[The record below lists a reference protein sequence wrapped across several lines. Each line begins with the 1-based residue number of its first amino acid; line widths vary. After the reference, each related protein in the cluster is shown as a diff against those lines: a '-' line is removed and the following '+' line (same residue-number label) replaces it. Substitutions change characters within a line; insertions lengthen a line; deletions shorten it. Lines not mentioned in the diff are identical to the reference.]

1 MEIPIIH
8 CMLNNY
14 NLLIFGIFISSII
27 FLLFPKFNNY
37 TYIVFPS
44 LSVPYT
50 HFIGK
55 LTRIHVPVFLR
66 TFVYSTYVWY
76 HGVNMKEAANED
88 YKAYESIGEFFSRPL
103 KPGVRPVDDCSLVS
117 PVDGKV
123 IQFGELVDK
132 IEQVKGY
139 DYEFEEFLGPIDP
152 NHKPGNKLYQVVIF
166 LRPTDYHCFHSPANW
181 EADTKIEH
189 SGLMLPF
196 KIHQWVSHWFS
207 TNVRVCLIGK
217 WKHGFFSMSPVATS
231 TVGDIVID
239 PGRDESDASVREKTH
254 KYTIYD
260 QKFKYMRG
268 NKVGEFHAGSMCVL
282 IFEAPPHLKFCIKPG
297 QLIHYGMRLLATE
310 P

>member
-8 CMLNNY
+8 CTLNNY

-66 TFVYSTYVWY
+66 PFVYSTYVWY

-88 YKAYESIGEFFSRPL
+88 YKAYETFGEFFIRPL

-139 DYEFEEFLGPIDP
+139 DYEFEEFLGPVDP

-166 LRPTDYHCFHSPANW
+166 LRPTDYHCFHSPADW

-207 TNVRVCLIGK
+207 NNSREKSV
-217 WKHGFFSMSPVATS
+217 
-231 TVGDIVID
+231 
-239 PGRDESDASVREKTH
+239 ASVREKTH

-268 NKVGEFHAGSMCVL
+268 DKVGEFHAGSICVL